1 MLVLQISALLPMWGG
16 FFCTSAGVKPV
27 LLATTDL
34 ALLLIM
40 VCSGNASRCSSS
52 TVTACATL
60 QRDKHRQCMK
70 WGIQKHLWMGR
81 GIKIFLKKRIMRTWI
96 VPASPLRGCASMH
109 FEAFMAPIAQ
119 YTVRYSYSCTYA
131 LANEV
136 CIYMSTYEGG
146 GSVSVNAEAARQ
158 VFIMSTPSK
167 QMKVPVP
174 KDSNTFSWEFLRV
187 PFLFAVIT
195 VVVLAIQL
203 ETYHV

>member
-81 GIKIFLKKRIMRTWI
+81 GIKFFLKKRIMRTWI

-119 YTVRYSYSCTYA
+119 YTVRIQLFMHICTRKWGMY
-131 LANEV
+131 LYVHIWGRGLGLSQRWSSTSSVHYQYPVCTNE
-136 CIYMSTYEGG
+136 G
-146 GSVSVNAEAARQ
+146 
-158 VFIMSTPSK
+158 
-167 QMKVPVP
+167 P
-174 KDSNTFSWEFLRV
+174 KGLQHIFLRV
-187 PFLFAVIT
+187 P
-195 VVVLAIQL
+195 
-203 ETYHV
+203 

>member
-81 GIKIFLKKRIMRTWI
+81 GIKFFLKKTHNAHLDSPRITTERMCINAFWGFYGTYSSVYCTNTVIHAHMHSQMRYVSI
-96 VPASPLRGCASMH
+96 CPHMREG
-109 FEAFMAPIAQ
+109 AQ
-119 YTVRYSYSCTYA
+119 SQ
-131 LANEV
+131 
-136 CIYMSTYEGG
+136 STL
-146 GSVSVNAEAARQ
+146 
-158 VFIMSTPSK
+158 K
-167 QMKVPVP
+167 Q
-174 KDSNTFSWEFLRV
+174 
-187 PFLFAVIT
+187 
-195 VVVLAIQL
+195 
-203 ETYHV
+203 HV

>member
-81 GIKIFLKKRIMRTWI
+81 GIKFFLKKTHNAHLDSPRITTERMCINAFWGFYGTYSSVYCTLQLFMHICTRKWGMYLYVHI
-96 VPASPLRGCASMH
+96 WGRGLGLS
-109 FEAFMAPIAQ
+109 Q
-119 YTVRYSYSCTYA
+119 RWS
-131 LANEV
+131 
-136 CIYMSTYEGG
+136 STSSVHYEY
-146 GSVSVNAEAARQ
+146 
-158 VFIMSTPSK
+158 
-167 QMKVPVP
+167 PV
-174 KDSNTFSWEFLRV
+174 
-187 PFLFAVIT
+187 
-195 VVVLAIQL
+195 
-203 ETYHV
+203 